1 MRQNWFVMTQG
12 QCFMT
17 RLHAFCGL
25 GMLEFLKNNEKPLFL
40 ATRQIARFRHIGTT
54 QKLKTRAQRLVDPQ
68 NYHPNTSMPDI

>member
-1 MRQNWFVMTQG
+1 MTQG

-17 RLHAFCGL
+17 RLHACCGL